1 MKRKKMTLKEF
12 KYVLEN
18 VAHMPIEIYGW
29 DGILNALC
37 LCRRY
42 CAKNARELGC
52 DASAKRDEEIARD
65 ITQYLDDNGFY
76 ET

>member
-1 MKRKKMTLKEF
+1 MSKKKMTLKEF
-12 KYVLEN
+12 KWVLEN
-18 VAHMPIEIYGW
+18 VAHMPLDIYGY

-42 CAKNARELGC
+42 CANNAKKYGC
-52 DASAKRDEEIARD
+52 EASAKRDMEVASD
-65 ITQYLDDNGFY
+65 ITEYLLNNGYY